1 MNVVSIALFSY
12 IITNNQ
18 VELISDNARYQSQD
32 LVDATIT
39 TISDKLPKEASQQE
53 KIDVLAKLLQ
63 EAKGKYILF
72 RKGGKALYY
81 SDSTIQLPV
90 DADRNALKASS
101 TKEYTGK
108 NYFLE
113 VNTQQRLIHFYL
125 TMDFLGMNQTYL
137 YIQYKLDEIGK
148 RFRDLYQ
155 LIFITIAVVTIL
167 HILFAFIIYKL
178 IIAPIIRLTGA
189 TRRVA
194 QGDYET
200 NIHLE
205 RFDEIGDLFWNF
217 NTMTQM
223 IQKNIDALN
232 DKMFSLQKAK
242 KKIEKMAVTDELT
255 GLFNRRHLFDEFD
268 RLLDEAEKRDL
279 NLGFIILDIDF
290 FKKVNDTYGHTA
302 GDEILRSVSKVLREF
317 CDQDEVITSRYGGE
331 EMVIVIPGENI
342 DTCINFAEH
351 LRKEIAST
359 ETPVDNEQVLKV
371 TVSIGVS
378 ERKQVSQFYK
388 GDLTSQ
394 KLIEFADEALYRSK
408 EAGRNQVQW
417 AKPGK

>member
-39 TISDKLPKEASQQE
+39 TISDKLPKAGNQREKVDSLAS
-53 KIDVLAKLLQ
+53 ILQ
-63 EAKGKYILF
+63 GAKGKYILF

-81 SDSTIQLPV
+81 SDSTIQLPA

-125 TMDFLGMNQTYL
+125 TMDFLGMDQTYL

-155 LIFITIAVVTIL
+155 LIIITIGVVTIL

-242 KKIEKMAVTDELT
+242 KKIERMAVTDELT

-268 RLLDEAEKRDL
+268 RLLDEAEKHDL

-331 EMVIVIPGENI
+331 EMVIVIPQENI

-351 LRKEIAST
+351 LRKEIAAT
-359 ETPVDNEQVLKV
+359 ETPVEGGKILKV

-378 ERKQVSQFYK
+378 ERKQVRQFYK
-388 GDLTSQ
+388 GELTSQ